1 MWGRSRELWPYMM
14 LLWALLVH
22 KIALGWG
29 RVVESPTGDVTTI
42 ALLVPFSEICTDS
55 PHTNRYLES
64 LQLAVFDVE
73 NRVLPKKEVRWLWK
87 DWKPEDDMSPYQVL
101 PALLEEDS
109 SVEVAIAPSFVT
121 PFQTDFY
128 VRYGMSFHSETYM
141 MAPYSKMH
149 KAFVAVAEA
158 FGWHQVALLNSDDSF
173 MSVGQQLRSQLTK
186 SGVSVRLHHMFT
198 TQSGGSYMTEQI
210 VVSVSLMIT
219 GL

>member
-1 MWGRSRELWPYMM
+1 MWGRSQELWPCVI
-14 LLWALLVH
+14 LLWALLLN
-22 KIALGWG
+22 KIAVGWG
-29 RVVESPTGDVTTI
+29 KVVESPAGDATTI
-42 ALLVPFSEICTDS
+42 ALLMPFSEICTDNPS
-55 PHTNRYLES
+55 TNRYLES
-64 LQLAVFDVE
+64 LQLAVYDIE
-73 NRVLPKKEVRWLWK
+73 QRVLPRKEVRWLWK
-87 DWKPEDDMSPYQVL
+87 NWRPEGDVSPYQIL
-101 PALLEEDS
+101 PALLDEDP

-149 KAFVAVAEA
+149 KAFVAVAEG

-173 MSVGQQLRSQLTK
+173 MSVGQQLRSQLIK

-198 TQSGGSYMTEQI
+198 TQSGGTYMSEQI
-210 VVSVSLMIT
+210 AVSLFVMIK